1 MRNKTKL
8 LKVFLCKSL
17 YALIPTNMKY
27 KALIT
32 SEQNKSYLNTIEER
46 DSSDL
51 PDHDMLIKVKF
62 SSLNY
67 KDALSASGNKGVTR
81 NYPHTPGIDA
91 AGIIEETRGDKFKS
105 GDEVIVTGYDMGMN
119 TFGGFGEYIRVPEDW
134 VIKKPDNLTLSE
146 SMAFGTAGLTS
157 GLCMRKL
164 LQNGLKP
171 EDGNVFVTGVTGGVG
186 IISLML
192 FKKLGF
198 NVTAITGK
206 LDQEEFLLN
215 LGANEVIDRKTLDL
229 DLISP
234 LQKPLFSG
242 GIDAVGGKILSNLI
256 CSTSQRAAIACC
268 GMVGGLSLDTSI
280 FPFILRGL
288 SLFGIDSAESLID
301 VKEEIWNNFSSN
313 WKLENIDE
321 NIKDISLNE
330 LPGEIDKILNGNQ
343 IGRVRVVYD

>member
-1 MRNKTKL
+1 MDYR
-8 LKVFLCKSL
+8 
-17 YALIPTNMKY
+17 
-27 KALIT
+27 ALIT
-32 SEQNKSYLNTIEER
+32 SEDNKTFINSIEKK
-46 DSSDL
+46 DITDL
-51 PDHDMLIKVKF
+51 PDNDTLIKVKY

-81 NYPHTPGIDA
+81 KYPHTPGIDA
-91 AGIIEETRGDKFKS
+91 AGIIEETSGNKFKS

-119 TFGGFGEYIRVPEDW
+119 TFGGFGEYIKVPQEW
-134 VIKKPDNLTLSE
+134 IVKKPDNLSLSE
-146 SMAFGTAGLTS
+146 SMAFGTAGLTA
-157 GLCMRKL
+157 GLCLRKL
-164 LQNGLKP
+164 LAHGLKP
-171 EDGNVFVTGVTGGVG
+171 EDGDVFVSGVTGGVG
-186 IISLML
+186 IIALML

-206 LDQEEFLLN
+206 LDQEEFLKN
-215 LGANEVIDRKTLDL
+215 LGANQVIDRNSLDL

-234 LQKPLFSG
+234 LQKPIYSG
-242 GIDAVGGKILSNLI
+242 GIDAVGGKILANLI

-301 VKEEIWNNFSSN
+301 VKKEIWSNFSSS

-321 NIKDISLNE
+321 NIKDISLDE
-330 LPGEIDKILNGNQ
+330 LPDEIEKILKGNQ

>member
-1 MRNKTKL
+1 MQ
-8 LKVFLCKSL
+8 
-17 YALIPTNMKY
+17 Y
-27 KALIT
+27 KALVT
-32 SEQNKSYLNTIEER
+32 SEENKTFVNSIETK
-46 DSSDL
+46 DINDL
-51 PDHDMLIKVKF
+51 PDNDTLIKVKY
-62 SSLNY
+62 SSLNF

-91 AGIIEETRGDKFKS
+91 AGIIEKTSGSKFKP

-119 TFGGFGEYIRVPEDW
+119 TNGGFGEYIKVPQEW
-134 VIKKPDNLTLSE
+134 IVKKPENITLSE
-146 SMAFGTAGLTS
+146 SMAFGTAGLTA

-164 LQNGLKP
+164 LAHGLKP
-171 EDGNVFVTGVTGGVG
+171 DDGDVFVSGVTGGVG

-198 NVTAITGK
+198 NVSAITGK
-206 LDQEEFLLN
+206 LDHEDFLKS
-215 LGANEVIDRKTLDL
+215 LGANQVIDRNTLDL

-234 LQKPLFSG
+234 LQKPIYSG

-313 WKLENIDE
+313 WKLENIDK
-321 NIKDISLNE
+321 NIKDISLDE
-330 LPGEIDKILNGNQ
+330 LPSEIDKILEGKQ
-343 IGRVRVVYD
+343 VGRVRIAYD

>member
-1 MRNKTKL
+1 MEYN
-8 LKVFLCKSL
+8 
-17 YALIPTNMKY
+17 ALVT
-27 KALIT
+27 T
-32 SEQNKSYLNTIEER
+32 EDNKSFINSIEKR
-46 DSSDL
+46 DISTL
-51 PDHDMLIKVKF
+51 PDNDTLIKVKF

-91 AGIIEETRGDKFKS
+91 AGIIEETTSQNFQV
-105 GDEVIVTGYDMGMN
+105 GDEVIITGYDMGMN
-119 TFGGFGEYIRVPEDW
+119 TYGGFGEYIRVPQEW
-134 VIKKPDNLTLSE
+134 IVKKPDSLSLSE
-146 SMAFGTAGLTS
+146 SMAFGTAGLTA
-157 GLCMRKL
+157 GLCLRKL
-164 LQNGLKP
+164 LLHGLKP
-171 EDGNVFVTGVTGGVG
+171 DDGEVFVSGVTGGVG

-192 FKKLGF
+192 FSKLGF
-198 NVTAITGK
+198 DVTAITGK
-206 LDQEEFLLN
+206 MDQEKLLKD
-215 LGANEVIDRKTLDL
+215 LGAKTVLDRNDLDS

-234 LQKPLFSG
+234 LQKPIYAG

-288 SLFGIDSAESLID
+288 SLFGIDSAESLLET
-301 VKEEIWNNFSSN
+301 KEEVWNNFATS

-330 LPGEIDKILNGNQ
+330 LPSEIDKILDGKQ
-343 IGRVRVVYD
+343 IGRVRIVYD

>member
-1 MRNKTKL
+1 MDYR
-8 LKVFLCKSL
+8 
-17 YALIPTNMKY
+17 
-27 KALIT
+27 ALIT
-32 SEQNKSYLNTIEER
+32 SENNKTFINSIEKR
-46 DSSDL
+46 NITDL
-51 PDHDMLIKVKF
+51 PNNDTLIKVKY

-91 AGIIEETRGDKFKS
+91 AGIIEETSGNVFKP

-119 TFGGFGEYIRVPEDW
+119 TFGGFGEYIKVPQEW
-134 VIKKPDNLTLSE
+134 IVKKPDNLSLSE
-146 SMAFGTAGLTS
+146 SMAFGTAGLTA
-157 GLCMRKL
+157 GLCLRKL
-164 LQNGLKP
+164 LAHGLKP
-171 EDGNVFVTGVTGGVG
+171 EDGDVFVSGVTGGVG
-186 IISLML
+186 IIALML

-206 LDQEEFLLN
+206 LDQEEFLKN
-215 LGANEVIDRKTLDL
+215 LGANQVIDRNTLDL

-234 LQKPLFSG
+234 LQKPIYSG
-242 GIDAVGGKILSNLI
+242 GIDAVGGKILANLI

-301 VKEEIWNNFSSN
+301 VKKEIWSNFSSS

-321 NIKDISLNE
+321 NIKDISLDE
-330 LPGEIDKILNGNQ
+330 LPNEIEKILKGNQ
-343 IGRVRVVYD
+343 IGRVRIVYD

>member
-1 MRNKTKL
+1 
-8 LKVFLCKSL
+8 
-17 YALIPTNMKY
+17 MKY
-27 KALIT
+27 RALIT
-32 SEQNKSYLNTIEER
+32 SEENKTFINSIEEK
-46 DSSDL
+46 DISDL
-51 PDHDMLIKVKF
+51 PENDTLIKVKY

-91 AGIIEETRGDKFKS
+91 AGVVETTSGNKFKS

-119 TFGGFGEYIRVPEDW
+119 TYGGYGEYIKVPQEW
-134 VIKKPDNLTLSE
+134 IVKKPKNLSLSE
-146 SMAFGTAGLTS
+146 SMAFGTAGLTA
-157 GLCMRKL
+157 GLCLRKL
-164 LQNGLKP
+164 LAHGLKP
-171 EDGNVFVTGVTGGVG
+171 EDGDVFVSGVTGGVG

-206 LDQEEFLLN
+206 LDQEEFLKN
-215 LGANEVIDRKTLDL
+215 LGANQVIDRNSLDL

-234 LQKPLFSG
+234 LQKPIYSG

-268 GMVGGLSLDTSI
+268 GMVGGLALDTSI

-288 SLFGIDSAESLID
+288 TLFGIDSAESLID
-301 VKEEIWNNFSSN
+301 IKDEIWNNFSSS
-313 WKLENIDE
+313 WKLENIDQ
-321 NIKDISLNE
+321 NIKDISLDE
-330 LPGEIDKILNGNQ
+330 LPIEIDKILKGNQ
-343 IGRVRVVYD
+343 IGRVRIVYD

>member
-1 MRNKTKL
+1 MDYR
-8 LKVFLCKSL
+8 
-17 YALIPTNMKY
+17 
-27 KALIT
+27 ALIT
-32 SEQNKSYLNTIEER
+32 SEDNKTFINSIEKR
-46 DSSDL
+46 NITDL
-51 PDHDMLIKVKF
+51 PNNDTLIKVKY

-91 AGIIEETRGDKFKS
+91 AGIIEETSGNVFKP

-119 TFGGFGEYIRVPEDW
+119 TFGGFGEYIKVPQEW
-134 VIKKPDNLTLSE
+134 IVKKPDNLSLSE
-146 SMAFGTAGLTS
+146 SMAFGTAGLTA
-157 GLCMRKL
+157 GLCLRKL
-164 LQNGLKP
+164 LAHGLKP
-171 EDGNVFVTGVTGGVG
+171 EDGDVFVSGVTGGVG
-186 IISLML
+186 IIALML

-206 LDQEEFLLN
+206 LDQEEFLKN
-215 LGANEVIDRKTLDL
+215 LGANQVIDRNTLDL

-234 LQKPLFSG
+234 LQKPIYSG
-242 GIDAVGGKILSNLI
+242 GIDAVGGKILANLI

-301 VKEEIWNNFSSN
+301 VKKEIWSNFSSS

-321 NIKDISLNE
+321 NIKDISLDE
-330 LPGEIDKILNGNQ
+330 LPNEIEKILKGSQ
-343 IGRVRVVYD
+343 IGRVRIVYD

>member
-1 MRNKTKL
+1 
-8 LKVFLCKSL
+8 
-17 YALIPTNMKY
+17 MKY

-32 SEQNKSYLNTIEER
+32 SEKNKSYFNSIEER
-46 DSSDL
+46 DLSDL
-51 PDHDMLIKVKF
+51 PDNDTLIKVKF
-62 SSLNY
+62 TSLNY

-81 NYPHTPGIDA
+81 SYPHTPGIDA
-91 AGIIEETRGDKFKS
+91 AGIIEETTGNKFKS
-105 GDEVIVTGYDMGMN
+105 GDEVIVTGYDLGMN
-119 TFGGFGEYIRVPEDW
+119 TFGGFGEYIKVPQDW
-134 VIKKPDNLTLSE
+134 VVKKPDNFTLSE
-146 SMAFGTAGLTS
+146 SMAFGTAGLTA

-164 LQNGLKP
+164 LLHGLKP
-171 EDGNVFVTGVTGGVG
+171 EDGDVFVSGVTGGVG

-206 LDQEEFLLN
+206 IDQEEFLKR
-215 LGANEVIDRKTLDL
+215 LGAAKVIDRNTLDL

-234 LQKPLFSG
+234 LQKPIYSG
-242 GIDAVGGKILSNLI
+242 GIDAVGGKILANLI

-268 GMVGGLSLDTSI
+268 GMVSGLSLDTSI

-301 VKEEIWNNFSSN
+301 VKEEIWDNFSSN

-321 NIKDISLNE
+321 NIKDISLDE
-330 LPGEIDKILNGNQ
+330 LPDEIDKILKGNQ

>member
-1 MRNKTKL
+1 MDYR
-8 LKVFLCKSL
+8 
-17 YALIPTNMKY
+17 
-27 KALIT
+27 ALIT
-32 SEQNKSYLNTIEER
+32 SEDNKTFINSIEKR
-46 DSSDL
+46 NIADL
-51 PDHDMLIKVKF
+51 PNNDTLIKVKY

-91 AGIIEETRGDKFKS
+91 AGIIEETSGNVFKP

-119 TFGGFGEYIRVPEDW
+119 TFGGFGEYIKVPQEW
-134 VIKKPDNLTLSE
+134 IVKKPDNLSLSE
-146 SMAFGTAGLTS
+146 SMAFGTAGLTA
-157 GLCMRKL
+157 GLCLRKL
-164 LQNGLKP
+164 LSHGLKP
-171 EDGNVFVTGVTGGVG
+171 EDGDVFVTGVTGGVG
-186 IISLML
+186 IIALML

-206 LDQEEFLLN
+206 LNQEEFLKN
-215 LGANEVIDRKTLDL
+215 LGANQVIDRNTLDL

-234 LQKPLFSG
+234 LQKPIYSG
-242 GIDAVGGKILSNLI
+242 GIDAVGGKILANLI

-301 VKEEIWNNFSSN
+301 VKKEIWSNFSSS
-313 WKLENIDE
+313 WKLENIDK
-321 NIKDISLNE
+321 NIKDISLDE
-330 LPGEIDKILNGNQ
+330 LPNEIEKILKGNQ
-343 IGRVRVVYD
+343 IGRVRIVYD

>member
-1 MRNKTKL
+1 MEYN
-8 LKVFLCKSL
+8 
-17 YALIPTNMKY
+17 ALVT
-27 KALIT
+27 T
-32 SEQNKSYLNTIEER
+32 EDNKSFINSIEKR
-46 DSSDL
+46 DISTL
-51 PDHDMLIKVKF
+51 PDNDTLVKVKF

-91 AGIIEETRGDKFKS
+91 AGIIEETTSKNFQV
-105 GDEVIVTGYDMGMN
+105 GDEVIITGYDMGMN
-119 TFGGFGEYIRVPEDW
+119 TFGGFGEYIRVPQEW
-134 VIKKPDNLTLSE
+134 IVKKPGNLSLSE
-146 SMAFGTAGLTS
+146 SMAFGTAGLTA
-157 GLCMRKL
+157 GLCLRKL
-164 LQNGLKP
+164 LLHGLKP
-171 EDGNVFVTGVTGGVG
+171 DDGEVFVSGVTGGVG

-192 FKKLGF
+192 FSKLGF
-198 NVTAITGK
+198 DVTAITGK
-206 LDQEEFLLN
+206 MDQEKLLKD
-215 LGANEVIDRKTLDL
+215 LGAKTVLDRNDLDS

-234 LQKPLFSG
+234 LQKPIYAG

-288 SLFGIDSAESLID
+288 SLFGIDSAESLLET
-301 VKEEIWNNFSSN
+301 KEEVWNNFATS

-330 LPGEIDKILNGNQ
+330 LPSEIDKILDGKQ
-343 IGRVRVVYD
+343 IGRVRIVYD

>member
-1 MRNKTKL
+1 
-8 LKVFLCKSL
+8 
-17 YALIPTNMKY
+17 MKY
-27 KALIT
+27 KALVT
-32 SEQNKSYLNTIEER
+32 TESNKTYNNSIEEKNL
-46 DSSDL
+46 DFL
-51 PDHDMLIKVKF
+51 PDNNTLVKVKF

-67 KDALSASGNKGVTR
+67 KDALSASGNKGVTK

-91 AGIIEETRGDKFKS
+91 AGIIEDTSGDKFKK
-105 GDEVIVTGYDMGMN
+105 GDEVIVTGYDLGMN
-119 TFGGFGEYIRVPEDW
+119 TYGGFGEYIRVPEEW
-134 VIKKPDNLTLSE
+134 IIKKPKNLTLSE
-146 SMAFGTAGLTS
+146 SMAFGTAGLTA

-164 LQNGLKP
+164 LQHGLKP
-171 EDGNVFVTGVTGGVG
+171 EDGKVFVSGVTGGVG

-192 FKKLGF
+192 FNKLGF
-198 NVTAITGK
+198 KVSAITGK
-206 LDQEEFLLN
+206 LNESSLLEK
-215 LGANEVIDRKTLDL
+215 LGAKEIIDRNDLDL

-234 LQKPLFSG
+234 LQKPIYSG

-301 VKEEIWNNFSSN
+301 VKEEIWNNFSSD

-321 NIKDISLNE
+321 NIKDISLKE
-330 LPGEIDKILNGNQ
+330 LPDEINKILEGNQ
-343 IGRVRVVYD
+343 IGRVRVVYDW

>member
-1 MRNKTKL
+1 MDYR
-8 LKVFLCKSL
+8 
-17 YALIPTNMKY
+17 ALV
-27 KALIT
+27 T
-32 SEQNKSYLNTIEER
+32 SEEDKTFVNSIEKK
-46 DSSDL
+46 DIADL
-51 PDHDMLIKVKF
+51 PDNDTLIKVKY
-62 SSLNY
+62 SSLNF

-91 AGIIEETRGDKFKS
+91 AGIIEKTSGSKFKP
-105 GDEVIVTGYDMGMN
+105 GDEVIVTGFDMGMN
-119 TFGGFGEYIRVPEDW
+119 TNGGFGEYIKVPQEW
-134 VIKKPDNLTLSE
+134 IVKKPDNITLSE
-146 SMAFGTAGLTS
+146 SMAFGTAGLTA
-157 GLCMRKL
+157 GLCLRKL
-164 LQNGLKP
+164 LAHGLKAD
-171 EDGNVFVTGVTGGVG
+171 DGDVFVSGVTGGVG

-198 NVTAITGK
+198 NVSAITGK
-206 LDQEEFLLN
+206 LDQEEFLKG
-215 LGANEVIDRKTLDL
+215 LGANEVIDRNTLDL

-234 LQKPLFSG
+234 LQKPRYSG

-301 VKEEIWNNFSSN
+301 VKEEIWKNFSSI

-321 NIKDISLNE
+321 NIKDISLDE
-330 LPGEIDKILNGNQ
+330 LPGEIDRILKGDQ

>member
-1 MRNKTKL
+1 MDYR
-8 LKVFLCKSL
+8 
-17 YALIPTNMKY
+17 
-27 KALIT
+27 ALIT
-32 SEQNKSYLNTIEER
+32 SEDNKTFINSIEKR
-46 DSSDL
+46 NITDL
-51 PDHDMLIKVKF
+51 PNNDTLIKVKY

-91 AGIIEETRGDKFKS
+91 AGVIEETSGNVFKP

-119 TFGGFGEYIRVPEDW
+119 TFGGFGEYIKVPQEW
-134 VIKKPDNLTLSE
+134 IVKKPDNLSLSE
-146 SMAFGTAGLTS
+146 SMAFGTAGLTA
-157 GLCMRKL
+157 GLCLRKL
-164 LQNGLKP
+164 LAHGLKP
-171 EDGNVFVTGVTGGVG
+171 EDGDVFVSGVTGGVG
-186 IISLML
+186 IIALML

-206 LDQEEFLLN
+206 LDQEEFLKN
-215 LGANEVIDRKTLDL
+215 LGANQVIDRNTLDL

-234 LQKPLFSG
+234 LQKPIYSG
-242 GIDAVGGKILSNLI
+242 GIDAVGGKILANLI

-301 VKEEIWNNFSSN
+301 VKKEIWSNFSSS

-321 NIKDISLNE
+321 NIKDISLDE
-330 LPGEIDKILNGNQ
+330 LPNEIEKILKGSQ
-343 IGRVRVVYD
+343 IGRVRIVYD

>member
-1 MRNKTKL
+1 MEYNALVTK
-8 LKVFLCKSL
+8 
-17 YALIPTNMKY
+17 
-27 KALIT
+27 
-32 SEQNKSYLNTIEER
+32 EDNKSFINSIEKR
-46 DSSDL
+46 DISTL
-51 PDHDMLIKVKF
+51 PDNDTLVKVKF

-91 AGIIEETRGDKFKS
+91 AGIIEETTGKNFQV
-105 GDEVIVTGYDMGMN
+105 GDEVIITGYDMGMN
-119 TFGGFGEYIRVPEDW
+119 TFGGFGEYIRVPQEW
-134 VIKKPDNLTLSE
+134 IVKKPNNLSLSE
-146 SMAFGTAGLTS
+146 SMAFGTAGLTA
-157 GLCMRKL
+157 GLCLRKL
-164 LQNGLKP
+164 LLHGLKP
-171 EDGNVFVTGVTGGVG
+171 DDGEVFVSGVTGGVG

-192 FKKLGF
+192 FSKLGF
-198 NVTAITGK
+198 DVTAITGK
-206 LDQEEFLLN
+206 MDQEKLLKN
-215 LGANEVIDRKTLDL
+215 LGAKTVLDRNDLDS

-234 LQKPLFSG
+234 LQKPIYAG

-288 SLFGIDSAESLID
+288 SLFGIDSAESLLET
-301 VKEEIWNNFSSN
+301 KEEVWNNFATS

-330 LPGEIDKILNGNQ
+330 LPSEIDKILDGKQ
-343 IGRVRVVYD
+343 IGRVRIVYD